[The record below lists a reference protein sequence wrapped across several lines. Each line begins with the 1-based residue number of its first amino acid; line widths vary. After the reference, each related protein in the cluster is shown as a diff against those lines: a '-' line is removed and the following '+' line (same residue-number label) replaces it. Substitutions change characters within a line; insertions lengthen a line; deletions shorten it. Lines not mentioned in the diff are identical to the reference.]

1 MTDVALSAF
10 KSYDAV
16 HGDVAVGNGA
26 VDRVAVA
33 TSIVLLYCYVCCSC
47 LCLCC
52 KHNKCY
58 CSAFNR

>member
-1 MTDVALSAF
+1 MYAVNVVSLDAAAVTDVALSAF

-33 TSIVLLYCYVCCSC
+33 TSITLL
-47 LCLCC
+47 LCLM
-52 KHNKCY
+52 
-58 CSAFNR
+58 